1 VTAPTEIKAQAI
13 AFYALGYSYGNI
25 DEQLRGMFPGADI
38 PRYCTRRTHQPKPH
52 WPLLP
57 RTLSR
62 VPLCVIGDDSCE
74 NRFAKGSD
82 MFVPDRHIRP

>member
-1 VTAPTEIKAQAI
+1 MTTPTEIKAQAI
-13 AFYALGYSYGNI
+13 ALHALGYSSRNI
-25 DEQLRGMFPGADI
+25 DKQLRSMFPGADI
-38 PRYCTRRTHQPKPH
+38 PRYCIHQPKPH

-62 VPLCVIGDDSCE
+62 VPLCAIGDDSCE
-74 NRFAKGSD
+74 NRFEEGSG